1 MVSDQLCALISN
13 ILINATAHNCAVT
26 STPLSKPVSGRD
38 TWAGAELT
46 TGSSQET
53 GHRVRLRRRIRGDCV
68 PIWWGKCSAL
78 ICDDTET
85 DHAPEQR
92 DDWADIVNRAY
103 REGRIG
109 CKGLRP
115 AELDMLL
122 FSPTRRLRQVGAPH
136 GAYLHANW

>member
-1 MVSDQLCALISN
+1 MGWCR
-13 ILINATAHNCAVT
+13 THNRIVT
-26 STPLSKPVSGRD
+26 GDWTSCSVK
-38 TWAGAELT
+38 AED
-46 TGSSQET
+46 
-53 GHRVRLRRRIRGDCV
+53 RGDCV